1 MPQSGTHPAPPA
13 APAHRPGWRPAV
25 TRSPQVALWPL
36 LLGNFVIGTGVMAP
50 AGLITEL
57 TAAFAVDVAAV
68 GSLIAWGGALLCVQA
83 PIVAFATS
91 RLDRRILL
99 AGALLLFAAG
109 HLASACAGT
118 FHALLAIRLVMIVA
132 VACFTPQAASA
143 VALFVPPE
151 RRAGAIAFI
160 FLGWSLAS
168 ALGLPLVNL
177 LGSLAGWRTPFV
189 LLAAVGL
196 LTALA
201 VLATL
206 PAGLK
211 PHPLSPGAWFR
222 ALASRRIWRL
232 LVVSG
237 LLVAGQNLQYPYI
250 VVLLQARL
258 APDPPTTSA
267 LLAVFGLASILGT
280 TLASRV
286 VNRIGARRTANGFL
300 AVVLTGMSL
309 WLTAPASV
317 ALTVL
322 ALLVWGL
329 GVSPSIAAQQARL
342 VEANPAA
349 ASASVSLNTSIV
361 YLGQASGAL
370 AGGHLLVRGQTTVAA
385 TRTLALLALALGL
398 SLVPRHRLRSGGG
411 AAGHFH

>member
-1 MPQSGTHPAPPA
+1 M
-13 APAHRPGWRPAV
+13 
-25 TRSPQVALWPL
+25 TRSPRTALWPL

-385 TRTLALLALALGL
+385 TLTLALLALALGL

>member
-1 MPQSGTHPAPPA
+1 
-13 APAHRPGWRPAV
+13 V
-25 TRSPQVALWPL
+25 TRSPQAALWPL

-50 AGLITEL
+50 AGLIREL

-68 GSLIAWGGALLCVQA
+68 GSLIAWGGALLCIEA
-83 PIVAFATS
+83 PLVAFATS
-91 RLDRRILL
+91 RLDRRVLL

-118 FHALLAIRLVMIVA
+118 FHTLLAIRLVMIAA

-143 VALFVPPE
+143 VALFVPAE

-177 LGSLAGWRTPFV
+177 LGSLAGWRAPFF
-189 LLAAVGL
+189 LLSAV
-196 LTALA
+196 

-258 APDPPTTSA
+258 APDPPTTAA
-267 LLAVFGLASILGT
+267 LIAVFGLASICGT

-286 VNRIGARRTANGFL
+286 VNRIGARNTANGFL
-300 AVVLTGMSL
+300 LVVLTGMSL

-322 ALLVWGL
+322 ALTVWGL

-349 ASASVSLNTSIV
+349 ASASVSLNTSII

-370 AGGHLLVRGQTTVAA
+370 AGGHLLVRGQTTAAA
-385 TRTLALLALALGL
+385 TLTLVLLALALGL
-398 SLVPRHRLRSGGG
+398 SLVPRHRLRSGS
-411 AAGHFH
+411 AADGHFH